1 MFLAVFLARGEK
13 MSLTVA
19 VLGFSL
25 LIAMLVVRLVTS
37 AMVPG
42 GPSHCTEDFR
52 RISRPKSRATNSPV
66 PRPRRRWP
74 WA

>member
-1 MFLAVFLARGEK
+1 MFLAVFLAGGGK

-19 VLGFSL
+19 VLGFWL
-25 LIAMLVVRLVTS
+25 LMAMLVVRLVTS

-52 RISRPKSRATNSPV
+52 RISRQNSRATNSPT
-66 PRPRRRWP
+66 PRRRWP
-74 WA
+74 WV

>member
-1 MFLAVFLARGEK
+1 

-25 LIAMLVVRLVTS
+25 LMAMLVARLVTS
-37 AMVPG
+37 AMVTG
-42 GPSHCTEDFR
+42 GPSHFTEDFR
-52 RISRPKSRATNSPV
+52 RISRHKSRATNSPTAH
-66 PRPRRRWP
+66 PRRRWP

>member
-1 MFLAVFLARGEK
+1 

-25 LIAMLVVRLVTS
+25 LMAMLVVRLVTL

-42 GPSHCTEDFR
+42 GPSHFSEDFR
-52 RISRPKSRATNSPV
+52 RISRHKSSTTNSPT
-66 PRPRRRWP
+66 PRQRWP